1 MQSIKSFRILILL
14 GLVLAAC
21 RPLQTAVPTAVP
33 TVAIPTAE
41 PTKAAPTSPP
51 PTATVAAPTAEP
63 TATKAPE
70 GNQPVELSG
79 TPLKKLA
86 AGTELTLSFIKM
98 QTASTG
104 WAVGEAKDG
113 SDDRILRT
121 STGGATWR
129 EITPAQPQDSAAEIG
144 QGATL
149 FALNEQTAWATY
161 YNRTGGPLSNPAFVW
176 RTADG
181 GITWQPSAEL
191 DTTDLEIFQ
200 PSDLIFVDAQNGW
213 LMAHAGAGMSH
224 DYVAI
229 YRTKDGG
236 LSWERLIDP
245 YMDGESGVLPMSCEK
260 TGLLFTDVNNG
271 WVTGNCGGVVTGAP
285 YLQRTADGGATWE
298 AVELPA
304 PAEAPQLFAQ
314 DTSACGV
321 QAAAFFDT
329 KLGLLPVTCL
339 DFNNSVYTS
348 YLYKTADEGGTWAV
362 EALPGEYKAA
372 AFISPETGFVMVA
385 PKPDG
390 PRELYQTAD
399 SAATLNKAKSLNWT
413 GEFSFVSA
421 QAGWAVATSDEG
433 KALVQTTDG
442 GQTWKVITP
451 VVE

>member
-1 MQSIKSFRILILL
+1 MQSMKFFRLL
-14 GLVLAAC
+14 MLVGLMLAAC
-21 RPLQTAVPTAVP
+21 RPLQTPVP
-33 TVAIPTAE
+33 TVVPTIAIPTAQ
-41 PTKAAPTSPP
+41 PTQVAPTQPP
-51 PTATVAAPTAEP
+51 PTATTAAPTAEP
-63 TATKAPE
+63 TATEESATK
-70 GNQPVELSG
+70 PVELSG
-79 TPLKKLA
+79 APLEKLA
-86 AGTELTLSFIKM
+86 TGTELTVSFIKM
-98 QTASTG
+98 QTVSTG

-113 SDDRILRT
+113 SDDRILHT
-121 STGGATWR
+121 GTGGATWR

-149 FALNEQTAWATY
+149 FALDEQMAWVTY

-181 GITWQPSAEL
+181 GATWQTSAEL

-200 PSDLIFVDAQNGW
+200 PSDLIFIDAQHGW
-213 LMAHAGAGMSH
+213 LMVHAGVGMSH

-229 YRTKDGG
+229 YRTADGG
-236 LSWERLIDP
+236 ATWERLIDP

-271 WVTGNCGGVVTGAP
+271 WVTGNCGGVVPGAP
-285 YLQRTADGGATWE
+285 YLQRTTDGGQTWE

-304 PAEAPQLFAQ
+304 PADAPQLFAQ

-321 QAAAFFDT
+321 QAAAYFDVQE
-329 KLGLLPVTCL
+329 GLLPVTCL
-339 DFNNSVYTS
+339 DFNNSLYTS
-348 YLYKTADEGGTWAV
+348 FLYKTLDAGQTWEV
-362 EALPGEYKAA
+362 ETLPGEYKSA
-372 AFISPETGFVMVA
+372 AFISPATGFVMVA
-385 PKPDG
+385 PNPEG

-399 SAATLNKAKSLNWT
+399 SAATLNKTKSLNWT
-413 GEFSFVSA
+413 GKFSFVSA

-442 GQTWKVITP
+442 GQTWKVLTP